1 MIKKFWEKHQLSKK
15 IKKSLLIYHNLYI
28 QTQFFLQVY
37 PSIHPSVNHP
47 ATHHPSI
54 HHPSIHSS
62 IHQSVHQSVY
72 LSIPPPI
79 HPGGHEASTLPRR
92 WWKLVKGTCR
102 WPQSEKLCIRSSL
115 PQDRTIKTQETP
127 NSESLW
133 FSFFNIYLFLNFYCS
148 VVDRWASLVVQ
159 MVKNP
164 PVMQDTQVRSLG
176 WEDPLEEGMATHSSV
191 VAWRILHGQRS
202 LVDCSPSGCRESD
215 MSEWLTHSDT
225 RPW

>member
-1 MIKKFWEKHQLSKK
+1 MHCHKWGHTEFPVDDKEILGETQLSKK
-15 IKKSLLIYHNLYI
+15 IKKKKSLLIYRNLYI

-47 ATHHPSI
+47 SI

-62 IHQSVHQSVY
+62 IHLSVHQSIY
-72 LSIPPPI
+72 LSIHPPI

-92 WWKLVKGTCR
+92 WWKLAKGTCR
-102 WPQSEKLCIRSSL
+102 WPQSEELCIGSSL
-115 PQDRTIKTQETP
+115 PQDRTTKNRETP

-164 PVMQDTQVRSLG
+164 PVMQDTRV
-176 WEDPLEEGMATHSSV
+176 
-191 VAWRILHGQRS
+191 
-202 LVDCSPSGCRESD
+202 
-215 MSEWLTHSDT
+215 
-225 RPW
+225 